1 MGNMGS
7 CGWNANIGKKSS
19 MQTGEAMSNTSYR
32 IPIRLEFF
40 ICLFLVTA
48 TLTVYWQVRNFDF
61 VEFDD
66 DIYIIGNPHV
76 RAGLSWESLGWAFAE
91 SYAANWHP
99 LTWLSHIFDVE
110 FYGMNA
116 GLHHLSNVFFHIA
129 NALLLFFV
137 FRQMT
142 GDLWQSGFIA
152 SMFALHPL
160 HVESVAW
167 ISERKDVLSTFF
179 WILTMASYVRYVRQ
193 PGIRNYLAAF
203 FFFTLGLMSKA
214 MMMTLPFVLLLIDYW
229 PLGRLVTEKRRVI
242 FEKIPLIALTVVSLI
257 VTFFTQKK
265 WGAVGAWDVYPFTLR
280 TANALISYVRY
291 IGKMFCPSDMAF
303 FYPYSHLLSWWKSA
317 GAFLMLVLLS
327 LSIMRNARQEPYLI
341 TGWLWFIGTLV
352 PVIGLIQVG
361 SQAMADR
368 YTYIPYIGLFI
379 MLAWGIPKLLF
390 SLRSPGFVT
399 KIQKPRL
406 QVRSQAGA
414 LERDEKQQ
422 CGKVMIAAVTA
433 GIFTIIM
440 SISNLQ
446 VRYWRDSISLFEHA
460 LDVTHNNRMAHS
472 KIGSILYRQ
481 GKTEAAAAHYSEAL
495 RIKPDDANAHN
506 NMGLILARQGRTDE
520 AIGYY
525 KEALRLAPGLAIAC
539 NNMGI
544 ALEKQGKRDEA
555 IRYYSQA
562 VALKPDYAG
571 AFNNLGLV
579 LLRQGETQK
588 AIAYFQTSLNI
599 RPDHAETR
607 NNMGAALVRNGRQN
621 EAIVHF
627 RKALELNPDYVRA
640 YNNLKKLSE
649 TRQ

>member
-1 MGNMGS
+1 
-7 CGWNANIGKKSS
+7 
-19 MQTGEAMSNTSYR
+19 MQSGAAMSNTSYR

-40 ICLFLVTA
+40 ICLFFVAA

-61 VEFDD
+61 IEFDD

-76 RAGLSWESLGWAFAE
+76 CAGLSRESLRWAFAE

-129 NALLLFFV
+129 NTVLLFFV

-142 GDLWQSGFIA
+142 GEIWQSAFIA

-179 WILTMASYVRYVRQ
+179 WMLTMTSYVRYVRQ
-193 PGIRNYLAAF
+193 PGIRNYLAVNL
-203 FFFTLGLMSKA
+203 FFTLGLMSKA
-214 MMMTLPFVLLLIDYW
+214 MMMTLPFVLLLIDCW
-229 PLGRLVTEKRRVI
+229 PLERLVTEKRRVV
-242 FEKIPLIALTVVSLI
+242 FEKIPLIALTLVSLT
-257 VTFFTQKK
+257 VTFFAQKK
-265 WGAVGAWDVYPFTLR
+265 WGAVGSWDVYPFMLR
-280 TANALISYVRY
+280 TSNALISYVRY
-291 IGKMFCPSDMAF
+291 IGKMFWPSDMSF

-327 LSIMRNARQEPYLI
+327 LLIMRNARQEPYLI
-341 TGWLWFIGTLV
+341 TGWLWFTGTLV

-379 MLAWGIPKLLF
+379 MLAWGIPKLTGQQ
-390 SLRSPGFVT
+390 RYV
-399 KIQKPRL
+399 KIL
-406 QVRSQAGA
+406 
-414 LERDEKQQ
+414 
-422 CGKVMIAAVTA
+422 IAAVTA
-433 GIFTIIM
+433 GIFTILM

-446 VRYWRDSISLFEHA
+446 VRYWRNSISLFEHA

-472 KIGSILYRQ
+472 KMGSILYRK
-481 GKTEAAAAHYSEAL
+481 GKTEAAAVHYAEAL

-520 AIGYY
+520 AIRYY
-525 KEALRLAPGLAIAC
+525 KEALRLDPGLAIAC

-562 VALKPDYAG
+562 VALKSDYAG

-588 AIAYFQTSLNI
+588 SIAYFQASLNI

-607 NNMGAALVRNGRQN
+607 NNMGAALVRNGRQD